1 MSHKSNWPS
10 CLRLPSFMFLASCN
24 RKCHS
29 QTFLLKYLNKPSLLE
44 KSSYYCFALYLIYL
58 TSLMCLLLRLKMSV
72 NRPYWLKNASN
83 LRLVILV
90 LWLVCYVGY
99 GQFEDTHDFNNPAAL
114 PLFTQMVYRKL
125 SNSTASLS
133 HELAT
138 RAKFC
143 VKDPLVSL
151 LLNYIL
157 AHGFYTFGCVYHWCN
172 QMSHFLQYFSILF
185 CMCNTITC
193 PQEVNSWI
201 LQMFWD
207 YPCLEI
213 TISGMLIG
221 TELLIS
227 PPTWISCLL
236 ALRKPKVT
244 NFLLRKIDCLVIV

>member
-1 MSHKSNWPS
+1 
-10 CLRLPSFMFLASCN
+10 MFLASCN

-29 QTFLLKYLNKPSLLE
+29 LTFLLKYLNKPSLLE
-44 KSSYYCFALYLIYL
+44 KSSYYCYALYLIYL

-72 NRPYWLKNASN
+72 NRPYLLKNAAN

-125 SNSTASLS
+125 CNSTASLS

-157 AHGFYTFGCVYHWCN
+157 AHGFYTFGCLYHWCN

-185 CMCNTITC
+185 CLCNKITC

-201 LQMFWD
+201 LQCFD
-207 YPCLEI
+207 I
-213 TISGMLIG
+213 F
-221 TELLIS
+221 
-227 PPTWISCLL
+227 
-236 ALRKPKVT
+236 R
-244 NFLLRKIDCLVIV
+244 